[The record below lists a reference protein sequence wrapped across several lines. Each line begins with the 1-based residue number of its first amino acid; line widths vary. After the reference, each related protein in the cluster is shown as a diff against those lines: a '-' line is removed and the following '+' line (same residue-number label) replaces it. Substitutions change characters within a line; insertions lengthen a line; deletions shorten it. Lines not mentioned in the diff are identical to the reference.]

1 MAKEQRREHAC
12 SKYKGDGGQCRRC
25 GATLG
30 AHEDRI
36 ARDYSHR
43 QRDTSSWADL
53 RDQIR
58 EVMSQ

>member
-12 SKYKGDGGQCRRC
+12 SKYKGDGGLCRRC

-36 ARDYSHR
+36 ARDYDHW
-43 QRDTSSWADL
+43 QHDTARWADL
-53 RDQIR
+53 GDQIR
-58 EVMSQ
+58 EVMSR